1 MQEELKAKQQKVNT
15 LRGKSNAKTVI
26 SSVLKS
32 VESDIDEESI
42 TIDKL
47 RNDKHF
53 KSNAYIYE
61 EVCIE

>member
-1 MQEELKAKQQKVNT
+1 MQKL
-15 LRGKSNAKTVI
+15 I

-32 VESDIDEESI
+32 VESDSDEEFI

-53 KSNAYIYE
+53 KSNAYIYA
-61 EVCIE
+61 EVIIRVLTHQCRG